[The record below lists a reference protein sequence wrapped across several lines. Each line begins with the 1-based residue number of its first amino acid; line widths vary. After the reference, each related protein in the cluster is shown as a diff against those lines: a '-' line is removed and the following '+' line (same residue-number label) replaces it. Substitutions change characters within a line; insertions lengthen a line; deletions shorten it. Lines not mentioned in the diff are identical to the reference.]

1 MGIEVISELQSKIYN
16 ICNQLLNE
24 NKLVTTKIVLSILSS
39 QDGCQLNNVT
49 EENVS
54 GIVNLWRLSKIDP
67 STKQTANGN
76 IDYNHNIRDYHLL
89 YQKNSKFR
97 KQLVQSKR
105 EIQFL
110 KAKIK
115 ALNSF
120 HNRQRQEL
128 IMRIEGMLYK

>member
-16 ICNQLLNE
+16 ICNQLVND
-24 NKLVTTKIVLSILSS
+24 NKLVTTKIVLSILSG
-39 QDGCQLNNVT
+39 QEDCQSNNIN
-49 EENVS
+49 EENIA

-67 STKQTANGN
+67 SVKQTSNDN
-76 IDYNHNIRDYHLL
+76 LEYNHNTRDYHLL
-89 YQKNSKFR
+89 YQKNSNIR
-97 KQLVQSKR
+97 KQLVQNKR
-105 EIQFL
+105 EIRFL

>member
-16 ICNQLLNE
+16 ICNQLLND

-39 QDGCQLNNVT
+39 QDGCRLNNIN
-49 EENVS
+49 EENIS

-67 STKQTANGN
+67 SAKQTANDN

-97 KQLVQSKR
+97 KQLVQTKR